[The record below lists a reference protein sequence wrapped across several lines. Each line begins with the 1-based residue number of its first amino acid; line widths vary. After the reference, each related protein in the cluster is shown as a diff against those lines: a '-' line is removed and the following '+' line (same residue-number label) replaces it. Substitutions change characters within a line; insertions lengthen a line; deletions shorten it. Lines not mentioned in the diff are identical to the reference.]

1 MIILKKTLI
10 FQVSRGRGSNISKG
24 VKLFPGVVQL
34 LIPYIETHISRDFLG
49 GLVSRPFIHLW
60 IRTCIY

>member
-1 MIILKKTLI
+1 MIILKKTII

-34 LIPYIETHISRDFLG
+34 LIPYRNPYKS
-49 GLVSRPFIHLW
+49 
-60 IRTCIY
+60 